1 MPTHEQTVQN
11 QFDPRAEDYRN
22 SAVHASGPDLEY
34 ARTLV
39 ANAAQRPQRALDLGC
54 GAGHLSFALAAHV
67 GRLVAL
73 DPSPGMLA
81 AVSRGAAER
90 GLTQIETRP
99 GSAESL
105 PYPDGSFELV
115 CTRYSA
121 HHWSRLK
128 AAVGEIV
135 RVLAPGGHVLLI
147 DVVAPPD
154 ALSDTHL
161 QAMELLRDAS
171 HVRNRSVGE
180 WRELLGRA
188 GLAEQQYRQWPVR
201 IEFTSWVARMR
212 TPETRIAAIRAL
224 QSAAPHE
231 VREALGIGA
240 DGSFVLQTGLFWLTR
255 APHSPDNP
263 PR

>member
-1 MPTHEQTVQN
+1 MPSHEQTVQN
-11 QFDPRAEDYRN
+11 QFDPRAEDYRT

-39 ANAAQRPQRALDLGC
+39 ADAPQRPQRALDLGC

-105 PYPDGSFELV
+105 PYPDGSFDLV

-121 HHWSRLK
+121 HHWSHLE
-128 AAVGEIV
+128 AAVLEML

-154 ALSDTHL
+154 VLTDTHL

-171 HVRNRSVGE
+171 HVRNRSVRE
-180 WRELLGRA
+180 WRTLLGGA
-188 GLAEQQYRQWPVR
+188 GLAEQQYRQWPLR
-201 IEFTSWVARMR
+201 IEFASWVARMR
-212 TPETRIAAIRAL
+212 TPETRIAAICSL
-224 QSAAPHE
+224 QTGAPHE

-240 DGSFVLQTGLFWLTR
+240 DGSFTLQTGLFWLTG
-255 APHSPDNP
+255 AAQPAGSPPH
-263 PR
+263 